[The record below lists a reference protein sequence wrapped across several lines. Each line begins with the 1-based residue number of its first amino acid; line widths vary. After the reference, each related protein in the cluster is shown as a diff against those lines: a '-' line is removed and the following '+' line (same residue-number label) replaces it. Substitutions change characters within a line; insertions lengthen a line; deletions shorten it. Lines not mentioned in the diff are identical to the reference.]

1 MKRGRG
7 RGRSNDEDIGGGRGR
22 QGAHLEM
29 GVDAEA
35 AAVVQSHTVLH
46 LTSSGTDVT
55 APVSR
60 PGTQLTAKIGEREKK
75 ARPSR
80 PTMRPM
86 NECVIGMNVV
96 CE

>member
-60 PGTQLTAKIGEREKK
+60 PGTQLTAKIGEREKRK
-75 ARPSR
+75 TRPSR

-86 NECVIGMNVV
+86 NE
-96 CE
+96 

>member
-1 MKRGRG
+1 
-7 RGRSNDEDIGGGRGR
+7 
-22 QGAHLEM
+22 M

-75 ARPSR
+75 LVNKQKVRKTKQTR
-80 PTMRPM
+80 
-86 NECVIGMNVV
+86 NQ
-96 CE
+96 